1 MHPPGPSFQR
11 RLEGMP
17 IRGYQ
22 VGLVVLLL
30 LVLVIDGIDIQLLSL
45 VAPVILEEWQV
56 QRADFGPAL
65 AGALLGMSVGSL
77 AGGALG
83 DRYGRLRLLVFS
95 TALFGMATIGAGLTT
110 GVGAMTVLR
119 VISGIGF
126 GAAAPNAI
134 ALAVD
139 WLPERAR
146 AQVTSL
152 LSIGTPAGGMIG
164 ASLVI
169 LLLPQWGWRGTFYA
183 CGVLTLLFA
192 IAVMLRVHESPP
204 YLASKGRTRAA
215 ADAARRRLGVEWV
228 PDASE
233 KANGIVHEKRER
245 LLTRQNLRLNVGA
258 GLGFFALAWASYGL
272 VGWTAI
278 LLTSM
283 GFAMDEAVTAVF
295 SFNLAAMMAALAA
308 GFLMRWFGSR
318 IVLFIASCGVFTC
331 VSALALLLDAD
342 AAETSRKATYLLV
355 GGAGGSAGAALAAI
369 YTMMAIG
376 YPVGCRSAGLGLGLM
391 FGRAGGIAASFIGGM
406 LIDLGGGASWVFLG
420 ALAIAGLVGAL
431 CAFVSD
437 KHLPPR
443 QAQDIGSA
451 SRSRGWSRISNLG
464 RTRWSGRF
472 GKKSK

>member
-22 VGLVVLLL
+22 VGLVALLL

-65 AGALLGMSVGSL
+65 AGALIGMSAGSL
-77 AGGALG
+77 VGGALG
-83 DRYGRLRLLVFS
+83 DRYGRVRLLVLA
-95 TALFGMATIGAGLTT
+95 TALFGTATIGAGLTT

-126 GAAAPNAI
+126 GAAAPNTI

-169 LLLPQWGWRGTFYA
+169 VLLPQWGWRGTFYA

-192 IAVMLRVHESPP
+192 IAIMLRVRESPP
-204 YLASKGRTRAA
+204 YLASRGRTHAA
-215 ADAARRRLGVEWV
+215 ADSARRYLGVEWV

-233 KANGIVHEKRER
+233 AATGIADKKRER
-245 LLTRQNLRLNVGA
+245 LLTRHNRRLNVGA
-258 GLGFFALAWASYGL
+258 GLGFFAIAWAAYGL

-283 GFAMDEAVTAVF
+283 GFAMDEAVAAVF
-295 SFNLAAMMAALAA
+295 SVNLAAMTAALAA

-318 IVLFIASCGVFTC
+318 AVLFIASCGVFAC
-331 VSALALLLDAD
+331 VSALALLLDAV
-342 AAETSRKATYLLV
+342 AAETSRMATYLLV
-355 GGAGGSAGAALAAI
+355 GGAGGSSGAALAAI
-369 YTMMAIG
+369 YTMMAVG

-391 FGRAGGIAASFIGGM
+391 FGRAGGIAASFAGGV
-406 LIDLGGGASWVFLG
+406 LIDLGGGSPWVFLG

-431 CAFVSD
+431 CAFISD
-437 KHLPPR
+437 RHLPAR
-443 QAQDIGSA
+443 QGQTM
-451 SRSRGWSRISNLG
+451 RSVSHQPE
-464 RTRWSGRF
+464 SGPQP
-472 GKKSK
+472 GME